1 MRKMISVS
9 VLVCTLL
16 LGSAWGAG
24 FKDDFNRPNG
34 NVGNGWS
41 TQTDGTITVEIVD
54 NEVLIAGTQATDW
67 VRCGISRPV
76 VGENKVSFD
85 FLGNDSFNMHV
96 NIASADSSAYFEVY
110 CWVGGPLNHANSISG
125 EWPGWVEISGAATVA
140 GEYNHVMLEQNG
152 TEITVTLNGT
162 VVGTFTNANFVAI
175 ESVLISSD
183 SAAGTKGSLHI
194 DNVVIGEVVTGVA
207 VDPNPEDNATDV
219 PRDAVLGWTAAET
232 AAAHDVYFGTVL
244 EDVDAATR
252 ANPMGVL
259 VSQGQSD
266 TSFDPAG
273 LLDYEQTYYWRI
285 DEVNSAP
292 DSTVVKGAVW
302 TFTVEPYVYPVENII
317 ATASSAEAT
326 AGPQN
331 TINGSGVN
339 ASDQHS
345 VEATDMWLTDASDSG
360 QPVWIQYE
368 FPQVYK
374 LHEMWVWNYNVQFE
388 LVLGFGLKQV
398 AIEYSVDSVEWTA
411 LGDYEFARA
420 TANATYAANTI
431 VDLDGVAA
439 KYVRLTASSNWS
451 GMMPQFGL
459 SEVRFYYKPVVARE
473 PSPADSQSGM
483 DLDVVLDWRGG
494 REAASHEVYFSSDRA
509 AVADGTALAGT
520 VDESR
525 YAVGGLDL
533 GKIYYWKVDEVN
545 EAAGPTVWS
554 GPIWSF
560 STKEYVTIED
570 FEAYNDDIDAG
581 TAIFQT
587 WIDGWENE
595 TGSTVGYLETPFAER
610 RIVFAGFQAMPLEYN
625 NSDSPFYSE
634 TQRDFGGA
642 DWTVNGADSLVVH
655 FRGNAATTAEAPGND
670 PASLYIVVED
680 GAGRTAVATHPDPEA
695 TVLTTWQRWEIPF
708 SALSGVTLSNVETM
722 YIGVGSRSNPA
733 AGGSGRVFI
742 DEIGVGHPG
751 NVDPGNSGLVAYY
764 ALDDNV
770 EDSSGN
776 GHHGTAVGDPVYVP
790 GQVGSGLSFDGTGAQ
805 YVSLGTLNPSE
816 STGLLSVSLWANWS
830 GLSGQYQGLIGKR
843 DSWSAAD
850 MMWQIEANIDTGIVR
865 LQREGIA
872 DIATAALPIGE
883 WYHVAI
889 TFDGAVGKVYMAG
902 DLGAEA
908 AFTFGTDPGSATVFG
923 ASVAN
928 GGNPFN
934 GALDEIRI
942 YDRVLSP
949 FEIRYLAGE

>member
-1 MRKMISVS
+1 MISFG
-9 VLVCTLL
+9 VLACALL
-16 LGSAWGAG
+16 IGSARGAG

-34 NVGNGWS
+34 NVGNGWT
-41 TQTDGTITVEIVD
+41 TQTNGTITVEIVD
-54 NEVLIAGTQATDW
+54 GEVLIAGTQATDW

-76 VGENKVSFD
+76 VDESKVACDFKAGE
-85 FLGNDSFNMHV
+85 SFNFH
-96 NIASADSSAYFEVY
+96 IRIDSAGSSAFFEVY
-110 CWVGGPLNHANSISG
+110 TWGGPLIHANSPDGS
-125 EWPGWVEISGAATVA
+125 WPGWTDITNSNITAGQYNTV
-140 GEYNHVMLEQNG
+140 GLELIGN
-152 TEITVTLNGT
+152 EITVSLNGNA
-162 VVGTFTNANFVAI
+162 VGTFTNAGFTRI
-175 ESVLISSD
+175 ESVLIASD
-183 SAAGTKGSLHI
+183 SAAGTTGRLHI
-194 DNVVIGEVVTGVA
+194 DNVVIGEVVLGVA
-207 VDPNPEDNATDV
+207 GDPSPGNNATDV
-219 PRDAVLGWTAAET
+219 PQDVVLGWTAAAT
-232 AAAHDVYFGTVL
+232 AATHDVYFGTVL

-252 ANPMGVL
+252 ANPLGVL
-259 VSQGQSD
+259 VSQGQTDS
-266 TSFDPAG
+266 SFDPAG
-273 LLDYEQTYYWRI
+273 LLDFEQTYYWRV
-285 DEVNSAP
+285 DEVNGAP
-292 DSTVVKGAVW
+292 DYTVFKGPVW

-331 TINGSGVN
+331 TVNDSGLN

-345 VEATDMWLTDASDSG
+345 VEATHMWLTDMSNSG

-388 LVLGFGLKQV
+388 PVLGFGLRQV
-398 AIEYSVDSVEWTA
+398 TIEHSVNGVEWTA
-411 LGDYEFARA
+411 LGEYEFARA
-420 TANATYAANTI
+420 TAKPTYAANTI
-431 VDLDGVAA
+431 IDLDGLAA
-439 KYVRLTASSNWS
+439 KYIRLTAGSNWS

-473 PSPADSQSGM
+473 PVPADGQSGAE
-483 DLDVVLDWRGG
+483 LELLLDWRGG
-494 REAASHEVYFSSDRA
+494 REAASHKVYFGSDRA
-509 AVADGTALAGT
+509 AVAGGTALAGT
-520 VDESR
+520 ADESR
-525 YAVGGLDL
+525 YAISGLDL
-533 GKIYYWKVDEVN
+533 GQIYYWKIDEVN
-545 EAAGPTVWS
+545 DAATPTVWS

-560 STKEYVTIED
+560 STKEYIIVED

-587 WIDGWENE
+587 WIDGWENG

-610 RIVFAGFQAMPLEYN
+610 RTVFAGSQAMPLEYN
-625 NSDSPFYSE
+625 NTASPYYSE

-642 DWTVNGADSLVVH
+642 NWTVSGADTLVVH
-655 FRGNAATTAEAPGND
+655 FRGNAATTAEAAGND
-670 PASLYIVVED
+670 PAPLYIAVED
-680 GAGRTAVATHPDPEA
+680 RAGRVAVVTHPDPQA
-695 TVLTTWQRWEIPF
+695 TVLTTWQTWEIPF
-708 SALSGVTLSNVETM
+708 SMLSGVTLSNVETM
-722 YIGVGSRSNPA
+722 YIGVGSRNNPSV
-733 AGGSGRVFI
+733 GGSGRVFI
-742 DEIGVGHPG
+742 DDIGVGHPG

-764 ALDDNV
+764 ALEGNV

-776 GHHGTAVGDPVYVP
+776 GHHGTAVGNPVYVP
-790 GQVGSGLSFDGTGAQ
+790 GQVGSGLIFDGTGAQ

-816 STGLLSVSLWANWS
+816 ATGRLSVSLWANWN

-843 DSWSAAD
+843 DSWAAAD

-872 DIATAALPIGE
+872 DIPTTALPIGE

-889 TFDGAVGKVYMAG
+889 TFDGALGKVYMAG
-902 DLGAEA
+902 DLGAEGP
-908 AFTFGTDPGSATVFG
+908 FSFGTDPDSAMVFG

-949 FEIRYLAGE
+949 FEIRYLAGQ

>member
-9 VLVCTLL
+9 VLACTLL
-16 LGSAWGAG
+16 VGSAWGAG
-24 FKDDFNRPNG
+24 FKDDFDRPNG

-54 NEVLIAGTQATDW
+54 NEVLVAGTQGTDW
-67 VRCGISRPV
+67 ARCGISRPV
-76 VGENKVSFD
+76 VDESKVACDFKAGE
-85 FLGNDSFNMHV
+85 SFNFH
-96 NIASADSSAYFEVY
+96 IRIDSAGSSAFFEVY
-110 CWVGGPLNHANSISG
+110 TWGGPLIHANSPDGS
-125 EWPGWVEISGAATVA
+125 WPGWTDITNSNITA
-140 GEYNHVMLEQNG
+140 GEYNTVGLELIGND
-152 TEITVTLNGT
+152 ITVTLNGT
-162 VVGTFTNANFVAI
+162 AVGTFTNAGFTRI
-175 ESVLISSD
+175 ESVLIASD
-183 SAAGTKGSLHI
+183 SAAGTTGRLHI
-194 DNVVIGEVVTGVA
+194 DNVVIGEVVLGVA
-207 VDPNPEDNATDV
+207 GDPRPENNATDV
-219 PRDAVLGWTAAET
+219 PRDVVLGWTAAET

-259 VSQGQSD
+259 VSQGQSGI
-266 TSFDPAG
+266 SFDPAG

-285 DEVNSAP
+285 DEVNGAP
-292 DSTVVKGAVW
+292 DYTVFKGDVW
-302 TFTVEPYVYPVENII
+302 TFTVEPYVYPVQGII

-331 TINGSGVN
+331 TINGSGLN

-345 VEATDMWLTDASDSG
+345 VEATHMWLTDASNSG

-398 AIEYSVDSVEWTA
+398 AIEHSVDGVEWTA

-420 TANATYAANTI
+420 TAKATYAANTI

-473 PSPADSQSGM
+473 PVPADSQSGL

-494 REAASHEVYFSSDRA
+494 REAASHEVYFGSDRA

-525 YAVGGLDL
+525 YAVSGLDL

-545 EAAGPTVWS
+545 EAAIPTAWA

-560 STKEYVTIED
+560 STKEYVTVED

-587 WIDGWENE
+587 WIDGWEND

-610 RIVFAGFQAMPLEYN
+610 RIVFAGSQAMPLEYN
-625 NSDSPFYSE
+625 NTASPFYSE

-642 DWTVNGADSLVVH
+642 DWTVNGADTLVVH

-670 PASLYIVVED
+670 PAPLYIVVED
-680 GAGRTAVATHPDPEA
+680 RAGRTAVATHPDPAA
-695 TVLTTWQRWEIPF
+695 TVLTTWQTWEIPF
-708 SALSGVTLSNVETM
+708 SALNGVTLSNVETM

-764 ALDDNV
+764 ALDGNV
-770 EDSSGN
+770 EDGSGN
-776 GHHGTAVGDPVYVP
+776 GHHGTAVGDPVYVA

-805 YVSLGTLNPSE
+805 YVSLGTLNPSAA
-816 STGLLSVSLWANWS
+816 TGLLSVSLWANWN

-843 DSWSAAD
+843 DSWAAAQ

-889 TFDGAVGKVYMAG
+889 TFDGAVGKVYMGGA
-902 DLGAEA
+902 LGAEA
-908 AFTFGTDPGSATVFG
+908 AFSFGTDPGSAMVFG

-942 YDRVLSP
+942 YDRALSP
-949 FEIRYLAGE
+949 FEIRYLAGQ